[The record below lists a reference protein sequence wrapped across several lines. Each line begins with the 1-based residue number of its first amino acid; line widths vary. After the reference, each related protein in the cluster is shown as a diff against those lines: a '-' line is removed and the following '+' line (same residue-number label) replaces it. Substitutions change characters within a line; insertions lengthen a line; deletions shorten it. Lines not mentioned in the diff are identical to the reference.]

1 MAVAR
6 GMPGQGKGLGF
17 KGLGF
22 NLGFSKL
29 GSVRLYRHVA
39 PPSPGVCNFAT
50 CRQTSDSRFRLWH
63 LGNILQAKQKPLL
76 QATEVQEVSPALQIH
91 TSPGYLQTASVC
103 ECIPPA
109 QTKQL
114 RRQGALLVA
123 WKKRD
128 AQRLGDASGNQSCE
142 ACQG

>member
-22 NLGFSKL
+22 NLGFSK
-29 GSVRLYRHVA
+29 VRVR
-39 PPSPGVCNFAT
+39 PPVSTRCSSFARSLQL
-50 CRQTSDSRFRLWH
+50 CHLQADSRFRLWH